1 MNTETGFSQQTPS
14 DGIVRYA
21 AGEVV
26 RFRKS
31 KEQWGEFSNMAS
43 GFPLEVNGRMLR
55 TSEALYQA
63 CKFTHLPEAQVLLI
77 AQRSPILLA
86 RIARAKARA
95 PRPDWDAVKV
105 DVMRWVLRVKLVQN
119 WERFGSV
126 LLETGDLDIVE
137 DSHRDTFWGAVPDE
151 EGEHLTGRNQLGRL
165 LMELRQQLRENSDAL
180 RTAPPPAVPDFFLLG
195 EPVREVSPGAVLQ
208 ISEAM
213 RAGAGL
219 PSAGGEDPAA
229 GVAFHVKPPL
239 RVSGG
244 GLTPADVEAAQMIY
258 CGSAVRLQTVSRPLA
273 ARLVMDEPYMVI
285 SIDSPG
291 KDVPPLADS
300 PLRVGVLRVLFND
313 IRRPKDG
320 RTLFTRLQAREI
332 LDFVDAHLPQ
342 ARAILVHCTGGLFRS
357 PAVGAALSSILQGE
371 ERFFKAFHNRNPHVY
386 ETMMSVWRSDPRP
399 APRAACA
406 EVPAGARMVTVG
418 EAAITS
424 FLRPHAFLSNFS
436 KAPVVLDGV
445 EYPTVEHAFQAAKTL
460 DGMWRE
466 KIRHKENPKWARET
480 GRSKSFPVR
489 EGWEAMREEVMLGLL
504 RQKFSDPVRAQQLL
518 STGRRRLVEGN
529 LWGDR
534 YWGMCRDDAGEWA
547 GENRLG
553 ELLMEVRQELAE
565 HDDLHD
571 Q

>member
-1 MNTETGFSQQTPS
+1 M
-14 DGIVRYA
+14 V
-21 AGEVV
+21 
-26 RFRKS
+26 
-31 KEQWGEFSNMAS
+31 
-43 GFPLEVNGRMLR
+43 
-55 TSEALYQA
+55 
-63 CKFTHLPEAQVLLI
+63 
-77 AQRSPILLA
+77 
-86 RIARAKARA
+86 
-95 PRPDWDAVKV
+95 
-105 DVMRWVLRVKLVQN
+105 
-119 WERFGSV
+119 
-126 LLETGDLDIVE
+126 
-137 DSHRDTFWGAVPDE
+137 
-151 EGEHLTGRNQLGRL
+151 
-165 LMELRQQLRENSDAL
+165 
-180 RTAPPPAVPDFFLLG
+180 
-195 EPVREVSPGAVLQ
+195 
-208 ISEAM
+208 
-213 RAGAGL
+213 
-219 PSAGGEDPAA
+219 
-229 GVAFHVKPPL
+229 
-239 RVSGG
+239 
-244 GLTPADVEAAQMIY
+244 Y
-258 CGSAVRLQTVSRPLA
+258 CGSAVRLLIVSRPLA

-460 DGMWRE
+460 DGGGRE
-466 KIRHKENPKWARET
+466 KIRCKAHPKWARET

-553 ELLMEVRQELAE
+553 ELLMEVRREMAEL
-565 HDDLHD
+565 DGLHD